1 MKDHYELVILGGG
14 PAGLS
19 AGLYAA
25 RARLDHVL
33 IEKGAPGGQVLL
45 TDWVDNYPGF
55 PEGITGFDLVEKM
68 REHAM
73 RFDLNI
79 ELGCVT
85 KVDPSDGKHILHLED
100 GGQISCDTLILCN
113 GASANTLN
121 IPGENEMRGKG
132 VSYCGTCDAPF
143 YRNMHVAVIGG
154 GNTAIQEAEYL
165 TKFASKVTVIHR
177 REELRATKIIQ
188 EIAFAN
194 EKIDFIWNSTVT
206 SIEGENEVEHLKLLN
221 KDGTTSTLDVQGVFI
236 LIGVTPNN
244 DGVPLEILKAD
255 KWGFIPIDG
264 ESQTTI
270 PGIMAAG
277 DICSKDV
284 RQIVNAAGEGAVA
297 VLAAE
302 RFLQDKN
309 NPNFY
314 TDNDAA

>member
-25 RARLDHVL
+25 RARLDHVM
-33 IEKGAPGGQVLL
+33 IEKGVPGGQVLI

-68 REHAM
+68 TQHAK
-73 RFDLNI
+73 RFDLNV
-79 ELGCVT
+79 ETASVT
-85 KVDPSDGKHILHLED
+85 AVDLQDATRKVLHLE
-100 GGQISCDTLILCN
+100 GGGHVTCDTLIICT
-113 GASANTLN
+113 GARANTLN
-121 IPGENEMRGKG
+121 VPGERELRGKG

-143 YRNMHVAVIGG
+143 YRNMHVAVVGG

-165 TKFASKVTVIHR
+165 TKFASRVTVIHR
-177 REELRATKIIQ
+177 REQLRATKIIQ

-194 EKIDFIWNSTVT
+194 PKIDFIWNNRVT
-206 SIEGENEVEHLKLLN
+206 AIEGESGVERLRLVAN
-221 KDGTTSTLDVQGVFI
+221 NGATSTLAVQGVFI

-244 DGVPLEILKAD
+244 SGLPLDLLKAD
-255 KWGFIPIDG
+255 TWGFIPTDI
-264 ESQTTI
+264 ESRTAI
-270 PGIMAAG
+270 PGVMAAG

-284 RQIVNAAGEGAVA
+284 RQIINAAGEGAVA

-302 RFLQDKN
+302 KYLQGLKK
-309 NPNFY
+309 
-314 TDNDAA
+314 TSH

>member
-1 MKDHYELVILGGG
+1 MYSLKKAHLADRFCSRIGSTITLVF
-14 PAGLS
+14 PKGL
-19 AGLYAA
+19 
-25 RARLDHVL
+25 
-33 IEKGAPGGQVLL
+33 
-45 TDWVDNYPGF
+45 
-55 PEGITGFDLVEKM
+55 TGFDLVEKM
-68 REHAM
+68 TQHAK

-79 ELGCVT
+79 ELACVT
-85 KVDPSDGKHILHLED
+85 KVDPNDGKQKILHLED
-100 GGQISCDTLILCN
+100 GGQVSCDTLIICN
-113 GASANTLN
+113 GARANTLK
-121 IPGENEMRGKG
+121 IPGEKELRGKG

-177 REELRATKIIQ
+177 RDELRATKIIQ

-194 EKIDFIWNSTVT
+194 KKIEYIWNTIVT
-206 SIEGENEVEHLKLLN
+206 SIEGKKEVEYLKLLA

-244 DGVPLEILKAD
+244 AGLPLKLLQAD
-255 KWGFIPIDG
+255 KWGFIPINK
-264 ESQTTI
+264 ESETVI

-277 DICSKDV
+277 DICSKEV

-302 RFLQDKN
+302 RFLQNLKKSK
-309 NPNFY
+309 
-314 TDNDAA
+314 T